1 MVMTTSDEVTETVD
15 VVGDWRGLYARHHMR
30 MDGVQVKVSGGDRS
44 GGREMNR
51 GAYEGR
57 MVSNGKG
64 SLDAGVVSLQ
74 N

>member
-15 VVGDWRGLYARHHMR
+15 VVGDWRGLYARPHMR

-51 GAYEGR
+51 GAHEGR
-57 MVSNGKG
+57 MVPNGKG